1 MLKKTIESSSN
12 IVNSFL
18 VTIPFENCLKS
29 AKVMNVLSVFY
40 RDLFVHSSSGFT
52 EYALSRFFDPSKV
65 KGRPKEKLHI
75 F

>member
-1 MLKKTIESSSN
+1 
-12 IVNSFL
+12 
-18 VTIPFENCLKS
+18 
-29 AKVMNVLSVFY
+29 MNVLSVFY